1 MTKYRFS
8 ELVEALPLILH
19 YKDKVIVV
27 KMGGSFIES
36 LEGKA
41 AFIEDVALLKL
52 LGMKVIVV
60 HGGGNEI
67 SARLSRLGL
76 ESIFQEGYRVT
87 SVEAMDEV
95 EMTLSGRIGKE
106 LVLKLNRCGVKAIGV
121 SGKDGML
128 IEAQKK
134 YLKHSATSLDLGQV
148 GDVAKINP
156 QMLQMFLEND
166 YIPVVSPIGYDS
178 LGNTYNIN
186 ADSVAAGI
194 AVHLKAEKLVLMT
207 DVNGVYLDYPK
218 EESFRSCLTSTA
230 CRLLL
235 EDSSSLRGMGP
246 KLECAL
252 QAVEQGVSCVN
263 IINGSTKHSLLMEMM
278 SNEAVGTQI
287 VL

>member
-1 MTKYRFS
+1 MAKYRFS
-8 ELVEALPLILH
+8 ELVEALPFMLR
-19 YKDKVIVV
+19 YKGKVIVV

-36 LEGKA
+36 EDGKA
-41 AFIEDVALLKL
+41 AFIEDVAFLRL

-60 HGGGNEI
+60 HGGGKEI

-76 ESIFQEGYRVT
+76 ESIFKEGYRVT

-106 LVLKLNRCGVKAIGV
+106 LVLKLNNCGVKAIGV

-134 YLKHSATSLDLGQV
+134 YLKHSETSVDLGQV

-156 QMLQMFLEND
+156 EMLQMFLEND
-166 YIPVVSPIGYDS
+166 YIPVVAPIGYDRM
-178 LGNTYNIN
+178 GNTYNIN
-186 ADSVAAGI
+186 ADSVAASI
-194 AVHLKAEKLVLMT
+194 AVHVKAEKLILMT

-218 EESFRSCLTSTA
+218 EESFRSHLTSEA

-235 EDSSSLRGMGP
+235 EDSSELTGMGP

-252 QAVEQGVSCVN
+252 QAVEQGVACVS
-263 IINGSTKHSLLMEMM
+263 IINGSTKHSLLAEMM
-278 SNEAVGTQI
+278 SNEDIGTKI